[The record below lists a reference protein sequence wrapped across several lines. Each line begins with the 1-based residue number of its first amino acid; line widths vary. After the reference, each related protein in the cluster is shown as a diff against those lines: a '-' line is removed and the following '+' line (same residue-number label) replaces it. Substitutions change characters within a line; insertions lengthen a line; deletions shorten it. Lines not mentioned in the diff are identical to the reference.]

1 MSNGTPY
8 AAFCEDFYVNMRLGS
23 QLALPHSRETLL
35 HFFERIQKAYPGM
48 TRFRKT
54 EAGEYNLEEDRA
66 SQSYRWISM
75 EQKRLSSG
83 HVNPESIAD
92 SLKLHGLLLEMAPH
106 HLGMSPIEIDYLD
119 VLFGFDLAFGGNHD
133 EIIAES
139 LFPESPLTCL
149 TDEAGARA
157 VDFQPTV
164 TVALSDDCRLQ
175 ARIDIVTRTNSYQ
188 VRTGDYSDE
197 VISVYLIIR
206 RYWGDRPKES
216 MATLFT
222 EMAERADQLCT
233 QYIVPRVLRP
243 ISSAIASR
251 S

>member
-35 HFFERIQKAYPGM
+35 HFFERIQKTYPGM

-54 EAGEYNLEEDRA
+54 EAGEYNLEEDRS
-66 SQSYRWISM
+66 SQAYRWISM

-83 HVNPESIAD
+83 HVNPESIAE
-92 SLKLHGLLLEMAPH
+92 SLKLHALLLEMAPH

-149 TDEAGARA
+149 TDEPGARA

-197 VISVYLIIR
+197 VISVYLIVR

-222 EMAERADQLCT
+222 EMAERADQICT
-233 QYIVPRVLRP
+233 QHIVPRVLRP

>member
-48 TRFRKT
+48 TRFRKS

-66 SQSYRWISM
+66 SQAYRWISL

-83 HVNPESIAD
+83 HVNPESIAEA
-92 SLKLHGLLLEMAPH
+92 LKLHSLLLEMAPH

-149 TDEAGARA
+149 TDEPGARA

-216 MATLFT
+216 MSTLFT

-233 QYIVPRVLRP
+233 QHIVPRVLRP

>member
-1 MSNGTPY
+1 MTNNPF

-35 HFFERIQKAYPGM
+35 HFFERIQKAYPAM
-48 TRFRKT
+48 SRFRKT
-54 EAGEYNLEEDRA
+54 EAGEYNLEEDRS
-66 SQSYRWISM
+66 SQAYRWISM

-83 HVNPESIAD
+83 HVNPESIAE
-92 SLKLHGLLLEMAPH
+92 SLKLHALLLEMAPH

-149 TDEAGARA
+149 TDEPGARA

-164 TVALSDDCRLQ
+164 TVALSEDCRLQ
-175 ARIDIVTRTNSYQ
+175 ARIDVVTRTNSYQ
-188 VRTGDYSDE
+188 VRTGDYSDDC
-197 VISVYLIIR
+197 ISVYLILR
-206 RYWGDRPKES
+206 RYWGDRPKAPLEK
-216 MATLFT
+216 LLGQ
-222 EMAERADQLCT
+222 MAEKAEHLCNAH
-233 QYIVPRVLRP
+233 VLPRVIKP